1 MFVNFLKIPLDIY
14 NFPVKIPFMMENI
27 SDNIDEYIEYLT
39 SLGKS
44 KHTVVNYKIDLMH
57 FKGYLSNQGIT
68 DVREIDTRAIRIFLS
83 SIIGVGEEKSTASRR
98 LSAVRGF
105 TAWLCRCGIIIE
117 DPSLGLK
124 GPKKPEALPR
134 ALSYEQVDKLL
145 TEGPEADSKNFRR
158 DRLVLELMYGA
169 GLRVSELIGLN
180 WDMLELDERM
190 LRVKGKG
197 DKERLIP
204 IGMPQKK
211 LLEEWRDITCVDDG
225 APLFLSAKGAERL
238 TVRTVDRIV
247 LRAAARV
254 GLHGV
259 TPHTLRHSCAT
270 HMLENG
276 APLRIVQE
284 MLGHE
289 SIAST
294 QRYLSITSEQIKKSY
309 LASHPRALEDEEL

>member
-1 MFVNFLKIPLDIY
+1 
-14 NFPVKIPFMMENI
+14 MMENI
-27 SDNIDEYIEYLT
+27 SDSINAYIEYLT

-44 KHTVVNYKIDLMH
+44 KHTTVNYKIDLTH

-83 SIIGVGEEKSTASRR
+83 SILGVGEAKSSASRR

-105 TAWLCRCGIIIE
+105 TAWLCWRGDITE

-124 GPKKPEALPR
+124 GPKKAEALPR
-134 ALSYEQVDKLL
+134 ALSYEQIDRLL
-145 TEGPEADSKNFRR
+145 TEGPEEGSKSFMR

-180 WDMLELDERM
+180 WNMVELDERM
-190 LRVKGKG
+190 LRVLGKG
-197 DKERLIP
+197 DKERLVP
-204 IGMPQKK
+204 IGAPLKK
-211 LLEEWRDITCVDDG
+211 LFEEWRDITCVDG
-225 APLFLSAKGAERL
+225 RAPVFLSAKGAERL

-247 LRAAARV
+247 LRAAARA

-276 APLRIVQE
+276 APLRVVQE

-294 QRYLSITSEQIKKSY
+294 QRYLSITSDQIKKSY
-309 LASHPRALEDEEL
+309 LEAHPRALEDEEL

>member
-1 MFVNFLKIPLDIY
+1 M
-14 NFPVKIPFMMENI
+14 
-27 SDNIDEYIEYLT
+27 
-39 SLGKS
+39 
-44 KHTVVNYKIDLMH
+44 
-57 FKGYLSNQGIT
+57 
-68 DVREIDTRAIRIFLS
+68 REIDTRAIRIFLS
-83 SIIGVGEEKSTASRR
+83 SILGVGEEKTTASRR

-105 TAWLCRCGIIIE
+105 TAWLCWRGLIAE

-124 GPKKPEALPR
+124 GPKKSEALPR
-134 ALSYEQVDKLL
+134 ALSYEQIDKLL
-145 TEGPEADSKNFRR
+145 TEGPEEGSKSFRR

-180 WDMLELDERM
+180 WNMVELDERM
-190 LRVKGKG
+190 LRVMGKG
-197 DKERLIP
+197 DKERLVP
-204 IGMPQKK
+204 IGAPLKK
-211 LLEEWRDITCVDDG
+211 LLEDWRDVTCVDG
-225 APLFLSAKGAERL
+225 AAPVFLSAKGAERL

-276 APLRIVQE
+276 APLHVVQE

-294 QRYLSITSEQIKKSY
+294 QRYLLITSEQIKKSY
-309 LASHPRALEDEEL
+309 LEAHPRALEDGEL